1 MQRDDF
7 NVCCLP
13 ESGRFA
19 VHGMNSTISLEVAF
33 VCFFG
38 CFFWIFACGQF
49 AFEINHRNTYH
60 PVIQGCH
67 ILEKSW
73 IFFCCSGKSLNF
85 VLSPGQY

>member
-33 VCFFG
+33 V
-38 CFFWIFACGQF
+38 
-49 AFEINHRNTYH
+49 
-60 PVIQGCH
+60 
-67 ILEKSW
+67 
-73 IFFCCSGKSLNF
+73 SLF
-85 VLSPGQY
+85 VWLLFLDFRLWTIRL